1 MYASKKH
8 RRTRSTLRKTVT
20 RSAEFFRNAQLDRP
34 GVRSQHS
41 GTDMTENRVGPLG
54 LVEVAN
60 IMIHDDDDDDDDDDG
75 WDG

>member
-1 MYASKKH
+1 MQAK
-8 RRTRSTLRKTVT
+8 STGERDQPYEKRLPEAPNFSETQV
-20 RSAEFFRNAQLDRP
+20 DHP

-60 IMIHDDDDDDDDDDG
+60 IMIHDDDDDDDG